1 MRYLCRL
8 MSALFVLACVPL
20 AYSQEVRASLTGTIT
35 DSTGAAVANAA
46 VTVTNLAT
54 NAVTSA
60 KSNEAG
66 SFATPFLAPGKYHMT
81 VEATGF
87 KKFVRENILLQAADR
102 VRLDVKLE
110 IGEVTTSVTVSESVS
125 QLQTE
130 TATRS
135 QVLANE
141 IVASVPTQGRNPF
154 QISWAASGVIKSGTF
169 RYLRSFDIGGM
180 SGLSINGG
188 REKVNEVLMDGIS
201 NVRAEYTVISAP
213 TTESVQEFKVQS
225 ATFDAQYGRT
235 AGGVITIVTKG
246 GGNDFHGTA
255 FEYFQNDKLNANQ
268 SELNRPTTTADG
280 TVWPKGRKPPNH
292 INQFGVMASG
302 PFVIPKVV
310 NTKNRAFWMLSWES
324 MRQRSADPDVKT
336 FPTMDIR
343 GGDFSNLL
351 NAQGQQVVIYDPY
364 STNATTGIRTPIAG
378 NKIAASQ
385 INPIA
390 AKVLSFYPA
399 PSAPGD
405 GFAKLNN
412 YPYPSMWIASFD
424 QFVGRVDVVVNSKN
438 NVFFRY
444 NENPFQE
451 FRAVV
456 FGLSNPAE
464 PTGNGPLLRNGRNV
478 MMNWTSTISPTMT
491 FDLRVGV
498 NRWEETGGSTIGAG
512 YNPAQLGFA
521 SVITGQISRYQFPR
535 FDFTESSGSTQYQ
548 SVGSDAAGPATRD
561 TYSIQPN
568 FNKVMGRHFLK
579 FGADLRQF
587 NKNDYSRGY
596 PSGQYSFSR
605 AWTQRNYSQADSTS
619 GNSIATFL
627 LGIPSGAQIQRNID
641 TAYRHFYYG
650 GFFQDDW
657 KVNSRLTVNLGLRWD
672 TETGNMERYNRQILG
687 LDWTAASPIASKVT
701 GLTLKGAVQFAGLN
715 GLPRTL
721 VDADKNNWQPR
732 VGLAYKL
739 GEKWVL
745 RGGYGLY
752 YIGHDDTGST
762 NGFSRTTSAVASLD
776 GGLTPT
782 PGMTTQNAFVTYAN
796 SKLLDPIGSSGG
808 AASFLGEGMQGWIRD
823 RALPYSHQYSFDI
836 QRELPGGTLFEVGY
850 SGNIG
855 RRFNVG
861 HGGGVGSAN
870 YGLNYI
876 PLNELGKRTA
886 SGSIDTAYYTEK
898 VPNPMAGLI
907 PNNAALNGATIP
919 RATLWYAFPQYNGVT
934 LTGVPIGKNRSDAV
948 SFKITKRMSHGL
960 SFLANYGIAKNLQ
973 QVRMLNPTDFGGL
986 TNYDSTVLVK
996 ESTQNV
1002 DAPQKFVIA
1011 GIYELPFGK
1020 GRSFANNVPSV
1031 INHIIGGWQIAYD
1044 VAFQKGWVVDY
1055 PNANQN
1061 APGSAKL
1068 SSPTNKQWF
1077 NTALWKKADGTPVAT
1092 QESYTLRN
1100 FPYLF
1105 SDVRRPGM
1113 NNWDTSLMKYFPIH
1127 ESMKLQFRFE
1137 MVNMMNHPWFAD
1149 IADNGTNVTNAA
1161 FGTLNPTQRNLPRFI
1176 KLAMHLNW

>member
-1 MRYLCRL
+1 MRNLCRL
-8 MSALFVLACVPL
+8 VSVLLVLALVPL

-46 VTVTNLAT
+46 VQVTNLAT
-54 NAVTSA
+54 NAVTST
-60 KSNEAG
+60 KSNESG
-66 SFATPFLAPGKYHMT
+66 TFVTPFLAPGQYHMT

-87 KKFVRENILLQAADR
+87 KKFVRENIQLQAADR
-102 VRLDVKLE
+102 VRIDVKLE
-110 IGEVTTSVTVSESVS
+110 VGEVTTSVTVSESVS

-154 QISWAASGVIKSGTF
+154 QIAWAASGVVKSGTF

-225 ATFDAQYGRT
+225 ATYDAQYGRT
-235 AGGVITIVTKG
+235 AGGVITVVTKG

-268 SELNRPTTTADG
+268 SELNKPM
-280 TVWPKGRKPPNH
+280 TVAGQYFPNGRKPPNH
-292 INQFGVMASG
+292 INQFGIQASG
-302 PFVIPKVV
+302 PIVIPKLV
-310 NTKNRAFWMLSWES
+310 NTKNRVFWMLSWES

-343 GGDFSNLL
+343 GGDFTNLL
-351 NAQGQQVVIYDPY
+351 NGNGQQVTIYDPY
-364 STNATTGIRTPIAG
+364 STKADGTRTPIAG
-378 NKIAASQ
+378 NRIAASQ
-385 INPIA
+385 INPVA
-390 AKVLSFYPA
+390 AKVLSYYPA

-405 GFAKLNN
+405 GPARVNN

-424 QFVGRVDVVVNSKN
+424 QFVGRTDVVVNSKN

-451 FRAVV
+451 FRAIV
-456 FGLSNPAE
+456 FGMNNPAE
-464 PTGNGPLLRNGRNV
+464 PTGNAPLLRNGRNV

-491 FDLRVGV
+491 FDLRAGL
-498 NRWEETGGSTIGAG
+498 NRWEEAGGSSIGAG
-512 YNPAQLGFA
+512 YNPAQLGFSSA
-521 SVITGQISRYQFPR
+521 ITSQITKYQFPR
-535 FDFTESSGSTQYQ
+535 FDLQDYQ
-548 SVGSDAAGPATRD
+548 SVGSDAFGPGTRD
-561 TYSIQPN
+561 TYSLQPN
-568 FNKVMGRHFLK
+568 LNKVLGRHFLK
-579 FGADLRQF
+579 FGADFRQF
-587 NKNDYSRGY
+587 NRNDSGRGY
-596 PSGQYSFSR
+596 PSGYYYFGKN
-605 AWTQRNYSQADSTS
+605 WTQANATRADAVS

-627 LGIPSGAQIQRNID
+627 MGIPSSGYIQKNID
-641 TAYRHFYYG
+641 PAYRHYYYG

-657 KVNSRLTVNLGLRWD
+657 KVNSRLTINFGLRWD
-672 TETGNMERYNRQILG
+672 TETGNVERYDRQILG
-687 LDWTAASPIASKVT
+687 LDWDAASPIASKVT
-701 GLTLKGAVQFAGLN
+701 GLTLKGAVQFAGVN

-721 VDADKNNWQPR
+721 VDADTNNWQPR

-739 GEKWVL
+739 GDKWVL

-752 YIGHDDTGST
+752 YIGHDDNGST
-762 NGFSRTTSAVASLD
+762 NGFSRSTSIVTSLD
-776 GGLTPT
+776 GGLTPY
-782 PGMTTQNAFVTYAN
+782 PGMTTQNAFVSYPH
-796 SKLLDPIGSSGG
+796 SKLLDPTGSSGG
-808 AASFLGEGMQGWIRD
+808 AASFLGEGMQGWIRN
-823 RALPYSHQYSFDI
+823 RALPYTHQYSFDI
-836 QRELPGGTLFEVGY
+836 QRELPLSILFEVGY

-855 RRFNVG
+855 RRFNMS
-861 HGGGVGSAN
+861 GGGVGSAG

-876 PLNELGKRTA
+876 PTNMLGRRTSTGA
-886 SGSIDTAYYTEK
+886 IDTAWYTEK
-898 VPNPMAGLI
+898 IANPMAGLI
-907 PNNAALNGATIP
+907 PNNAALNGATIV
-919 RATLWYAFPQYNGVT
+919 RTQLMYAYPQYNGVT
-934 LTGVPIGKNRSDAV
+934 LTGVPIGKNRTDAV
-948 SFKITKRMSHGL
+948 SFKVTKRFSHGL

-973 QVRMLNPTDFGGL
+973 QVRMLNAQDFGGVK
-986 TNYDSTVLVK
+986 NYDSTVLVK
-996 ESTQNV
+996 ESNQNV
-1002 DAPQKFVIA
+1002 DTPQKFIIA

-1020 GRSFANNVPSV
+1020 GRQFANNVPGIV
-1031 INHIIGGWQIAYD
+1031 NAIIGGWQVAYD

-1055 PNANQN
+1055 PNALQN
-1061 APGSAKL
+1061 APGSAKIDN
-1068 SSPTNKQWF
+1068 PTNKRWF
-1077 NTALWKKADGTPVAT
+1077 NTSLWKTASGTPVPLPEA
-1092 QESYTLRN
+1092 YTLRN

-1113 NNWDTSLMKYFPIH
+1113 NNWDTSLMKYFPIK
-1127 ESMKLQFRFE
+1127 ESLKLQFRFE

-1149 IADNGTNVTNAA
+1149 IQSTDVTNAA
-1161 FGTLNPTQRNLPRFI
+1161 FGQLNPTQRNLPRFI